1 MAKKVKYFYNPTNL
15 RFEKLIT
22 SGWVIFMRVF
32 GWICTAAAFAFIIIW
47 IAYTYLDS
55 PNEKYLKE
63 QLSQMEFEYE
73 LMSHK
78 LDTMDLIMNEIAH
91 RDDNIYRTIF
101 EAEPISRAERVAGIG
116 GSERFKRLNKIDNA
130 ELIKSTAS
138 KLELIRRK
146 MVMQSRSFDEISKL
160 VEMKEEILS
169 ATPAIQPVS
178 NKDLERIASGF
189 GFRIHPIYKVP
200 KFHEGIDFTA
210 PKGTDVFATA
220 DGVVEQA
227 DNKASGFGN
236 VIVINHSN
244 GYKTRYAHLNGFAVH
259 AGEKVKR
266 GELIGYVGTTGLSTA
281 PHLHY
286 EVEKDGV
293 KIDPI
298 NFFYNDLSAEE
309 YARLIELANQSNQ
322 SYD

>member
-1 MAKKVKYFYNPTNL
+1 MAKKIKYFYNPTNL
-15 RFEKLIT
+15 RFEKLVT
-22 SGWVIFMRVF
+22 PGWIIAIRIF
-32 GWICTAAAFAFIIIW
+32 GWLCTAAVFSLLIVW
-47 IAYTYLDS
+47 IAYTSFDS
-55 PNEKYLKE
+55 PEEKYLKD
-63 QLSQMEFEYE
+63 QISQMDFEYE
-73 LMSHK
+73 LMQNK
-78 LDTMDLIMNEIAH
+78 LDTMDMIMNEIAH

-130 ELIKSTAS
+130 ELIKSTAM

-146 MVMQSRSFDEISKL
+146 MVIQSKSFDELSKL
-160 VEMKEEILS
+160 ISQKEKVLASI
-169 ATPAIQPVS
+169 PAIQPVS
-178 NKDLERIASGF
+178 NKDLERISSGF

-200 KFHEGIDFTA
+200 KFHEGLDFTA

-236 VIVINHSN
+236 VIVIDHGN

-259 AGEKVKR
+259 AGEKIKR
-266 GELIGYVGTTGLSTA
+266 GELIGYIGTTGLSTA

-298 NFFYNDLSAEE
+298 NFFYNDLSPEE
-309 YARLIELANQSNQ
+309 YEKLIQLANQANQ